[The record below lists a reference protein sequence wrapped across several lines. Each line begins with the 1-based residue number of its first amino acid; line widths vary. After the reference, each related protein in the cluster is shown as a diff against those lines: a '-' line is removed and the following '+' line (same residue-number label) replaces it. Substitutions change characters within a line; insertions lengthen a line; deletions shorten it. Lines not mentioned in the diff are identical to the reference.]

1 MVHLDFPPFVGEK
14 LKKSDRAKMARTARN
29 SSLETRTAR
38 ARLRIRRTPYFAKIA
53 KGLRLGYYRGAV
65 AGSWIARCYRGAGV
79 YATEALGIADDTL
92 DADGVTVLDYW
103 QAQEHARR
111 WGERQRL
118 IAEGMLREGSYTVAN
133 AVTDYLAE
141 ITAEKSPAAVQGAKY
156 VFDAWILPELGAI
169 QVEKLTTDRINRW
182 RNKLATQPKRVRT
195 KRTATEPATRE
206 TADDEDARRAR
217 KATANR
223 ILTMLKAALN
233 RAFHADRVSSDSAW
247 RKVKPFKQGRRGRG
261 ALSQRRR
268 GAAAGQGLPGGFPE
282 AGAGRPAHRLP
293 LLRARPPEM
302 RQLQPRQRHAGDP
315 AQQGQNPPR
324 RADRRG
330 QGSPLRTGP
339 RTRRLPIMCSC
350 APTATSGAPRTRSG
364 RWMRRA
370 SGPRIS
376 PAVTFHILRHTHGSH
391 LAMNGVPMGV
401 IAAQLG
407 HADTRMTEKHYA
419 HLAPSYVAQ
428 TIRANFP
435 RLNLEGDAK
444 VVRLPARLGN
454 R

>member
-1 MVHLDFPPFVGEK
+1 
-14 LKKSDRAKMARTARN
+14 MARVTRN

-38 ARLRIRRTPYFAKIA
+38 TRLRIRRAPYFAKIA
-53 KGLRLGYYRGAV
+53 KGLRLGYYRGSV
-65 AGSWIARCYRGAGV
+65 AGSWIARYYRGAGT
-79 YATEALGIADDTL
+79 YTTEALGIADDTV
-92 DADGVTVLDYW
+92 DADGVKALDYW
-103 QAQEHARR
+103 QAQEQARR

-133 AVTDYLAE
+133 AATDYLTE
-141 ITAEKSPAAVQGAKY
+141 IKAEKSPAAVQGAKY

-182 RNKLATQPKRVRT
+182 RNKLATQPKRVRK
-195 KRTATEPATRE
+195 KRTATEPATRA

-247 RKVKPFKQGRRGRG
+247 RKVKPFKRVDEAVVRY
-261 ALSQRRR
+261 L
-268 GAAAGQGLPGGFPE
+268 GAAEARRLVFACPE
-282 AGAGRPAHRLP
+282 DFRRLVQAALLTGCRYAELARLKCGNFNADSGTLAIRLSKGKIRHVVLTDEAKASFVGWTKDKGPADHVF
-293 LLRARPPEM
+293 
-302 RQLQPRQRHAGDP
+302 
-315 AQQGQNPPR
+315 R
-324 RADRRG
+324 RADGEVWGTSHQKR
-330 QGSPLRTGP
+330 PLDE
-339 RTRRLPIMCSC
+339 
-350 APTATSGAPRTRSG
+350 
-364 RWMRRA
+364 A
-370 SGPRIS
+370 SRQAGIS
-376 PAVTFHILRHTHGSH
+376 PAVNFHILRHTHGSH
-391 LAMNGVPMGV
+391 LAMSGVPMGV

-435 RLNLEGDAK
+435 VLGIVGDGK
-444 VVRLPARLGN
+444 VVPLRQTKGAA
-454 R
+454 